1 MSFEEYVRHDA
12 LGLAQLVQRG
22 EVSPGELLDEA
33 LARTA
38 AVNPKINAVIHLME
52 EKARAAIAAG
62 LPVGPFRGVPFLIKD
77 LIMAYGGE
85 PMRSGS
91 RLLRD
96 FIPPRDEELVGRYK
110 NAGLVIFGK
119 TNTPELG
126 MANVTEPELF
136 GPTRNPWNPD
146 RTPGGSSGGSAAA
159 VAAGIVPAAG
169 ANDGGGSIR
178 TPASNCGL
186 VGLKPSRG
194 RNPSGPQAPELWWGF
209 VAEHAVT
216 RTVRDSAALLD
227 ATCGPY
233 AGQLTR
239 LPAPERPYLED
250 TQRDPGRLRIAFSL
264 DRGLGGSLHPEN
276 RVAMDRTIA
285 VLAQAGH
292 ELEEVR
298 LPIEAEAFIE
308 HYATLVAAEAAAT
321 IRLAQGLAG
330 RKATAADLELPTWLL
345 GQMGAALSGGEVA
358 VALYWMQ
365 GFSRSWLTWSDRFD
379 VLVTPA
385 VGVPPL
391 TVGAYRLSA
400 GQRRAIRMLA
410 AMPGRVLLG
419 QRHRILEA
427 FRPMFDAA
435 PYTMFANV
443 TGQPSISLPLHWSAE
458 ELPMGMLF
466 TARPGDEATLF
477 RLSAQLEQRMPW
489 SAAPGAAGAGLRSR
503 RYNRASD
510 CGLVP

>member
-1 MSFEEYVRHDA
+1 VTPD
-12 LGLAQLVQRG
+12 
-22 EVSPGELLDEA
+22 ELLDEA

-38 AVNPKINAVIHLME
+38 IVNPRINAVVHGME
-52 EKARAAIAAG
+52 RAARTAIAAG
-62 LPVGPFRGVPFLIKD
+62 LPDGPFRGVPFLVKD
-77 LIMAYGGE
+77 LLMACEGE
-85 PMRSGS
+85 PLRSGS

-96 FIPPRDEELVGRYK
+96 YVAPRDEELVARYRA
-110 NAGLVIFGK
+110 AGLVIFGK
-119 TNTPELG
+119 TNTPEFG

-194 RNPSGPQAPELWWGF
+194 RNPSGPQAPEVWWGF

-233 AGQLTR
+233 AGQLSR
-239 LPAPERPYLED
+239 LPPPERPYLEE
-250 TQRDPGRLRIAFSL
+250 TNREPGRLRIAFSL
-264 DRGLGGSLHPEN
+264 DRGLGSGLHAEN
-276 RVAMDRTIA
+276 RQALEKVTA
-285 VLAQAGH
+285 VLAGQGH
-292 ELEEVR
+292 SLGEVR
-298 LPIEAEAFIE
+298 LPVEVEAFIE

-321 IRLAQGLAG
+321 IRLAERLVG
-330 RKATAADLELPTWLL
+330 RRATAADLELPTRLL
-345 GQMGAALSGGEVA
+345 RRMGNALSGGDTAE
-358 VALYWMQ
+358 ALYWIQ
-365 GFSRSWLTWSDRFD
+365 GFTRQWLAWSELYD
-379 VLVTPA
+379 VLLTPS

-391 TVGAYRLSA
+391 PIGAYRLSA
-400 GQRRAIRMLA
+400 GQRQALRILT

-419 QRHRILEA
+419 QRPKILEA
-427 FRPMFDAA
+427 FRPVFDAA
-435 PYTMFANV
+435 PYTMFSNV
-443 TGQPSISLPLHWSAE
+443 TGQPSVSLPLHWTE
-458 ELPMGMLF
+458 DGLPMGLLF

-477 RLSAQLEQRMPW
+477 RLAAQLEQCLPW
-489 SAAPGAAGAGLRSR
+489 ASR
-503 RYNRASD
+503 RAP
-510 CGLVP
+510 LAVA